1 MNLDGAVVL
10 LTGGSSGIGA
20 ATAELLASKGC
31 RVLLVGRDEAALR
44 RAGGSALPIDLTRPE
59 ATEQIT
65 RWTVAEAGRVDVFIG
80 NAGQGWAGRLADM
93 PFDMI
98 DRLLTVNLAVNLR
111 LARALL
117 PAMLERGRGHLAFVS
132 SIAGCMGV
140 AEEAVYAAAK
150 SGLRTFAES
159 LRYELTDSGIGVSV
173 VVPGVV
179 DTAFFTRRGK
189 DYNRR
194 RPRPVA
200 AMDAAEVLVDA
211 IEQDKA
217 EVFVPRWLRLPARL
231 HGAVPGL
238 VSALQRRWG

>member
-20 ATAELLASKGC
+20 ATAKLLAGKGC
-31 RVLLVGRDEAALR
+31 RVLLVGRDETALR
-44 RAGGSALPIDLTRPE
+44 RAGDSVLPIDLARPE
-59 ATEQIT
+59 ATEQIM
-65 RWTVAEAGRVDVFIG
+65 RWTVAEAGHVDVFIG
-80 NAGQGWAGRLADM
+80 NAGQGWAGPLADM
-93 PFDMI
+93 PPDTI
-98 DRLLTVNLAVNLR
+98 DRMLTVNLAANLQ

-132 SIAGCMGV
+132 SIAGCVGV
-140 AEEAVYAAAK
+140 GEEAVYAATK

-159 LRYELTDSGIGVSV
+159 LRYELTGSGIGVSI

-189 DYNRR
+189 DYDRR
-194 RPRPVA
+194 RPRPIA
-200 AMDAAEVLVDA
+200 ATDAAKILVDA
-211 IEQDKA
+211 IEHDRT